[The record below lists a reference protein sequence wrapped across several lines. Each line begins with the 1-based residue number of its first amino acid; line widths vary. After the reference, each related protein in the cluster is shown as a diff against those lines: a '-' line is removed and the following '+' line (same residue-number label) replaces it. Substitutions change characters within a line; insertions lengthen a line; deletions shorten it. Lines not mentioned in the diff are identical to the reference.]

1 MSANQLDL
9 NASRARFGR
18 AATSYADASVVQLE
32 VGRRL
37 LERFDLLRLVPQRI
51 VDAGCGPGTH
61 TAALAARFPS
71 ATILAVDHVAAMVQ
85 RAVPVAARAS
95 GGSWIG
101 RLLARAGEQPATP
114 RIEGV
119 VADLGRLPLA
129 REGADVLWS
138 NFALQFVDDLPALFA
153 DWSRVLKVGGVVMF
167 TAPGP
172 DTLFELRRAI
182 NLAGDDAARRVRQFT
197 DLHDIGDMLVH
208 AGFADPVM
216 DMELITLEYAT
227 AGALWRDLR
236 AMGMTNTL
244 AARPRGLMTPRRLAA
259 IAAGLDAGRRDG
271 GPIRISVEVVY
282 GHAWKVAAKKTADGH
297 GIVRIDDIRRG
308 PRAG

>member
-1 MSANQLDL
+1 MSANLLDQD
-9 NASRARFGR
+9 ATRTRFER
-18 AATSYADASVVQLE
+18 AAASYADAAVVQQE

-37 LERFDLLRLVPQRI
+37 LERFDLMRLAPVRI

-71 ATILAVDHVAAMVQ
+71 ATVVAVDHAPSMVRRAA
-85 RAVPVAARAS
+85 PPAASAP
-95 GGSWIG
+95 GNSWLG
-101 RLLARAGEQPATP
+101 RLLGRSDDTAKPQG
-114 RIEGV
+114 IDGV
-119 VADLGRLPLA
+119 VADMRSMPLA
-129 REGADVLWS
+129 RESCDVVWS
-138 NFALQFVDDLPALFA
+138 NFAMQFVDDLPALFEE
-153 DWSRVLKVGGVVMF
+153 WSRVLKVGGVVMF

-172 DTLFELRRAI
+172 DTLIELRRAI

-216 DMELITLEYAT
+216 DMEVITLEYAG
-227 AGALWRDLR
+227 ADALWRDLR
-236 AMGMTNTL
+236 AMGVTNAL
-244 AARPRGLMTPRRLAA
+244 AARPRGLMTPRRLGAVAA
-259 IAAGLDAGRRDG
+259 ALDAGRRDG

-282 GHAWKVAAKKTADGH
+282 GHAWRVAAKKTAEGH
-297 GIVRIDDIRRG
+297 SIVRIDDIRRG